1 MWSKKWKGLD
11 SGNKSRVLNP
21 DDPFVMSV
29 RKNFGQS
36 CFASVDNDFGL
47 SEDDTSDQEGVGI
60 SWDTIIDL
68 DIALSMN
75 KVVAP
80 EQPSNVTILSIL
92 MKDEED
98 TSEEESS
105 LVVSVS

>member
-1 MWSKKWKGLD
+1 MGRVGFRKQILSVD
-11 SGNKSRVLNP
+11 SRR
-21 DDPFVMSV
+21 SV
-29 RKNFGQS
+29 RDVLRQIFGQS

-47 SEDDTSDQEGVGI
+47 SEGDRSDQEGVGI
-60 SWDTIIDL
+60 SLYLWGTIIDL
-68 DIALSMN
+68 NIALSMN
-75 KVVAP
+75 RVVAL

-105 LVVSVS
+105 LIVSVS